1 MAKCLRCTPQFL
13 LDNKF
18 NDIIQNDSFNQ
29 SDVEGER
36 AKLKVIFTQLTSEFE
51 TLKKQRQESRA
62 AERHVLESPVLALPS
77 QESSEVQFIEQAS
90 HIVSFD
96 EDF

>member
-62 AERHVLESPVLALPS
+62 AERHVLES
-77 QESSEVQFIEQAS
+77 QESSEVQFIEQAL
-90 HIVSFD
+90 HTRFL
-96 EDF
+96 